1 MGCRSAGILPASPQ
15 KSGKQA
21 KTPMFSIISCPAAR
35 LEAAPPEVMRCF
47 FRRFRATSGGAAS
60 CRALEDGER
69 KGRRIKED
77 KSAGGNREER
87 SYKNL
92 SNTAY

>member
-1 MGCRSAGILPASPQ
+1 MDCRSAGILPVSLLKREIQ
-15 KSGKQA
+15 V
-21 KTPMFSIISCPAAR
+21 KTPTFSIISRQAAR

-60 CRALEDGER
+60 CRAIEDGER